1 MLIGYARVSKSGDQS
16 TTAQVTS
23 LRDAGCGTI
32 YQEAASGG
40 RWDRPEFQKLLDYL
54 RPGDVVVVWKLDRL
68 FRSLRD
74 LLFITEK
81 LDAAGAGF
89 RSLTE
94 SIDTTSPG
102 GRMLMQMLGSFAEF
116 EREMIRERT
125 RAGLERARKEG
136 RVGGRRPK
144 LTAEQQQEAVE
155 AVRSGRRTASQMA
168 RVFDVH
174 PATISRVVKAAP
186 PAKPYEPKDT

>member
-1 MLIGYARVSKSGDQS
+1 VLIGYARVSKSDDQN
-16 TTAQVTS
+16 TTAQVTA
-23 LRDAGCGTI
+23 LREAGCETI

-40 RWDRPEFQKLLDYL
+40 RWDRPELQRLLDYL
-54 RPGDVVVVWKLDRL
+54 RAGDVVDRL
-68 FRSLRD
+68 SRSLRD
-74 LLFITEK
+74 LLFIMEK

-144 LTAEQQQEAVE
+144 LTAEQQREAVD

-174 PATISRVVKAAP
+174 PATISRVVRSGVVA
-186 PAKPYEPKDT
+186 DDS

>member
-1 MLIGYARVSKSGDQS
+1 MLIGYARVSKSDDQN
-16 TTAQVTS
+16 TTAQVTA
-23 LRDAGCGTI
+23 LREAGCETI

-40 RWDRPEFQKLLDYL
+40 RWDRPELQKLLDYL
-54 RPGDVVVVWKLDRL
+54 RAGDVVVVWKLDRL
-68 FRSLRD
+68 SRSLRD
-74 LLFITEK
+74 LLFIMEK

-144 LTAEQQQEAVE
+144 LTAEQQREAIE

-174 PATISRVVKAAP
+174 PATISRVVKASA
-186 PAKPYEPKDT
+186 AFEST